1 MTFSYDRVLVAIQHV
16 GQSIKETVAP
26 EETVPAGVATGLRG
40 FLGKF
45 TVLKGAQRELWL
57 TFLIKFLIYT
67 AYSVTNKTMV
77 LWLSKD
83 LGFSDQAAGALVGWV
98 WAPAMTVFTL
108 LAGSITDAIGLRRT
122 FFLGVAICTV
132 ARSVMVVTTI
142 PSLALACGVL
152 PLAIGE
158 ALGTPVLLA
167 ATRRY
172 STVAQR
178 SISFS
183 IIYMIMNVGY
193 IAAGWIFDYVRQ
205 FNFHVSLFGF
215 EPSSYQ
221 QLFMVSLA
229 FEIVLFPVI
238 YFLRRGAEAAN
249 GGPVINP
256 SSRNAEAG
264 RNFLSGIWETVRRS
278 ATESARLFGRLIGQ
292 SGFYR
297 LLLFFLFIGFLKAIF
312 LQMDYVFP
320 KFGIRELGVNAP
332 VGKLSAINAIVII
345 MLVPF
350 VGALTQKFAA
360 YRMVVIGG
368 VICSAGVFIMALPT
382 EWFQAAANGV
392 FGQWLGHA
400 YLGLQGKSSPL
411 LRHVGAV
418 SHCFLD
424 RRSLLLTTRVRVCR
438 CYCPAGT
445 GSIIRF
451 AGIPSISRGQTAR
464 WHRRLVAGRICSRAR
479 STRPRHDVADFCF
492 GGIGRTDW
500 VDCIPPLHSRS
511 GGRAAGYAI
520 ARSALKRPT
529 PNVQRLS
536 QIIIASDGMVSAPF
550 RNSTFSVRR
559 FLPNQAAGQRKNLA
573 RDW

>member
-1 MTFSYDRVLVAIQHV
+1 VGEAIKTTLVAD
-16 GQSIKETVAP
+16 
-26 EETVPAGVATGLRG
+26 ETVPPVVTTGFRG
-40 FLGKF
+40 FLAKF
-45 TVLKGAQRELWL
+45 TVLKGAQRNLWL

-83 LGFSDQAAGALVGWV
+83 LGFNDQAAGALVGWV

-108 LAGSITDAIGLRRT
+108 LAGSVTDAIGLRRT
-122 FFLGVAICTV
+122 FFLGVAICTI

-152 PLAIGE
+152 PLAVGE

-183 IIYMIMNVGY
+183 IIYMIMNIGY
-193 IAAGWIFDYVRQ
+193 FAAGWIFDYVRQ
-205 FNFHVSLFGF
+205 LHLHVSLFGF

-238 YFLRRGAEAAN
+238 YFIRRGAEANN
-249 GGPVINP
+249 GGRVIEKSSGDDGTPP
-256 SSRNAEAG
+256 SFWKSIG
-264 RNFLSGIWETVRRS
+264 DTVRQT
-278 ATESARLFGRLIGQ
+278 AVDTAHLFRRLIGQ

-297 LLLFFLFIGFLKAIF
+297 LLVFFLFIGFLKAIF

-345 MLVPF
+345 CLVPI
-350 VGALTQKFAA
+350 VGALTQRFAA

-368 VICSAGVFIMALPT
+368 AICAAGVFIMALPT
-382 EWFQAAANGV
+382 EWFLSASHSMI
-392 FGQWLGHA
+392 GQWLGHG
-400 YLGLQGKSSPL
+400 YLGLQGSIHPYYIMAALYLIVFSVGEAFYSPRVYEYAAAIAPKGQEASYGSLAYLPFLVGKL
-411 LRHVGAV
+411 LVGAGGWLLAAYV
-418 SHCFLD
+418 PEHGPRHPGTMWLIFALAASVAPVGLIVF
-424 RRSLLLTTRVRVCR
+424 RRYIRV
-438 CYCPAGT
+438 PE
-445 GSIIRF
+445 
-451 AGIPSISRGQTAR
+451 
-464 WHRRLVAGRICSRAR
+464 AGRQ
-479 STRPRHDVADFCF
+479 DVD
-492 GGIGRTDW
+492 
-500 VDCIPPLHSRS
+500 
-511 GGRAAGYAI
+511 
-520 ARSALKRPT
+520 
-529 PNVQRLS
+529 
-536 QIIIASDGMVSAPF
+536 
-550 RNSTFSVRR
+550 
-559 FLPNQAAGQRKNLA
+559 
-573 RDW
+573 

>member
-1 MTFSYDRVLVAIQHV
+1 M
-16 GQSIKETVAP
+16 
-26 EETVPAGVATGLRG
+26 PAGVATGLRG
-40 FLGKF
+40 FIAKF

-98 WAPAMTVFTL
+98 WAPAMTIFTL

-215 EPSSYQ
+215 QPSSYQ
-221 QLFMVSLA
+221 QLFMVSLV

-238 YFLRRGAEAAN
+238 YFLRRGAEATN
-249 GGPVINP
+249 GGLVIDQV
-256 SSRNAEAG
+256 SRSRDAAG
-264 RNFLSGIWETVRRS
+264 SFLSGIWQTVRQS
-278 ATESARLFGRLIGQ
+278 AIAAAQLFRRLIGQ

-297 LLLFFLFIGFLKAIF
+297 LLLFFVFIGFLKAIF

-320 KFGIRELGVNAP
+320 KFGIRELGANAP

-345 MLVPF
+345 LPRADCRRTDAKVCGLSNGSDRWSHLRRGSIHH
-350 VGALTQKFAA
+350 GAAN
-360 YRMVVIGG
+360 RMVCVGCQRCVRPMAWARLPWI
-368 VICSAGVFIMALPT
+368 AGKP
-382 EWFQAAANGV
+382 
-392 FGQWLGHA
+392 
-400 YLGLQGKSSPL
+400 SSL
-411 LRHVGAV
+411 LRHVRAV
-418 SHCFLD
+418 SDRLLD
-424 RRSLLLTTRVRVCR
+424 RRSLLFTACVRVCR
-438 CYCPAGT
+438 CDCPART
-445 GSIIRF
+445 GSFVRF
-451 AGIPSISRGQTAR
+451 SGVSPLPRGQTPCRLWRVVTCRVCSRNTVRDDPGTMWLIFALAASVAPIGLILF
-464 WHRRLVAGRICSRAR
+464 RRYIRVPEAGR
-479 STRPRHDVADFCF
+479 
-492 GGIGRTDW
+492 
-500 VDCIPPLHSRS
+500 
-511 GGRAAGYAI
+511 
-520 ARSALKRPT
+520 
-529 PNVQRLS
+529 QE
-536 QIIIASDGMVSAPF
+536 
-550 RNSTFSVRR
+550 
-559 FLPNQAAGQRKNLA
+559 
-573 RDW
+573 

>member
-1 MTFSYDRVLVAIQHV
+1 MGEAV
-16 GQSIKETVAP
+16 KETFVP
-26 EETVPAGVATGLRG
+26 EDSVVPTGLTGLRG
-40 FLGKF
+40 FLAKF

-98 WAPAMTVFTL
+98 WAPAMTIFTL
-108 LAGSITDAIGLRRT
+108 LAGSVTDAIGLRRT

-172 STVAQR
+172 STTAQR

-183 IIYMIMNVGY
+183 IIYAIMNVAY
-193 IAAGWIFDYVRQ
+193 VAAGYIFDYVRQ
-205 FNFHVSLFGF
+205 LNLRVSLFGF
-215 EPSSYQ
+215 EPSSYE
-221 QLFMVSLA
+221 QLFIVSLA

-238 YFLRRGAEAAN
+238 YFLRRGAEANN
-249 GGPVINP
+249 GGPVIDE
-256 SSRNAEAG
+256 SSRN
-264 RNFLSGIWETVRRS
+264 RWTSGGFSNGIAATVRQS
-278 ATESARLFGRLIGQ
+278 AIDTAQLFRRLISQ

-320 KFGIRELGVNAP
+320 KFGIRELGLQAP

-345 MLVPF
+345 FLVPI
-350 VGALTQKFAA
+350 VGALTQKYAA

-368 VICSAGVFIMALPT
+368 AICAAGVFIMALPT
-382 EWFQAAANGV
+382 AWFEPAANSLI
-392 FGQWLGHA
+392 GQWLGHG
-400 YLGLQGKSSPL
+400 YLGLQGSIHPYYIMAALYLIVFSVGEAFYSP
-411 LRHVGAV
+411 
-418 SHCFLD
+418 
-424 RRSLLLTTRVRVCR
+424 RV
-438 CYCPAGT
+438 YEYAAAIAP
-445 GSIIRF
+445 
-451 AGIPSISRGQTAR
+451 RGQEASYGSLAYLPFLVGKILVGSGGWLLAAFVPERGPRHPGTMWFIFALAASVAPIGLIAF
-464 WHRRLVAGRICSRAR
+464 RRYIRVPEAGR
-479 STRPRHDVADFCF
+479 PD
-492 GGIGRTDW
+492 
-500 VDCIPPLHSRS
+500 
-511 GGRAAGYAI
+511 
-520 ARSALKRPT
+520 
-529 PNVQRLS
+529 
-536 QIIIASDGMVSAPF
+536 
-550 RNSTFSVRR
+550 
-559 FLPNQAAGQRKNLA
+559 
-573 RDW
+573 

>member
-1 MTFSYDRVLVAIQHV
+1 VSQAT
-16 GQSIKETVAP
+16 KEVISP
-26 EETVPAGVATGLRG
+26 EETVPSGEATGLRG
-40 FLGKF
+40 FIAKF

-67 AYSVTNKTMV
+67 AYSITNKTMV

-122 FFLGVAICTV
+122 FFLGVTICTV

-142 PSLALACGVL
+142 PWLALVCGVL

-178 SISFS
+178 SMSFS

-205 FNFHVSLFGF
+205 FNFHITLFGF
-215 EPSSYQ
+215 QPSSYQ
-221 QLFMVSLA
+221 QLFIVSLV

-238 YFLRRGAEAAN
+238 YFLRRGAEADN
-249 GGPVINP
+249 VIDRV
-256 SSRNAEAG
+256 SRGTNIAAS
-264 RNFLSGIWETVRRS
+264 FLSRIRQTVRQS
-278 ATESARLFGRLIGQ
+278 AIESAHLFRRLIGQ

-297 LLLFFLFIGFLKAIF
+297 LLLFFVFIGFLKAIF

-320 KFGIRELGVNAP
+320 KFGIRELGANAP
-332 VGKLSAINAIVII
+332 VGRLSAINAIVII
-345 MLVPF
+345 MLVPI

-368 VICSAGVFIMALPT
+368 IICAAGVFIMALPI
-382 EWFQAAANGV
+382 EWFVPAANGA
-392 FGQWLGHA
+392 FGQWLGHIYLGVHGGIHPYYVMSALYLIVFSIGEAFYSPRVYEYAAAIAPPGQEASYGSLA
-400 YLGLQGKSSPL
+400 YLPFLVGKL
-411 LRHVGAV
+411 LV
-418 SHCFLD
+418 
-424 RRSLLLTTRVRVCR
+424 
-438 CYCPAGT
+438 GT
-445 GSIIRF
+445 GGWLLAAFVPEQGPRHPGAMWLIFALAASVAPIGLILFRSYIRV
-451 AGIPSISRGQTAR
+451 PE
-464 WHRRLVAGRICSRAR
+464 AGR
-479 STRPRHDVADFCF
+479 
-492 GGIGRTDW
+492 
-500 VDCIPPLHSRS
+500 
-511 GGRAAGYAI
+511 
-520 ARSALKRPT
+520 
-529 PNVQRLS
+529 QE
-536 QIIIASDGMVSAPF
+536 
-550 RNSTFSVRR
+550 
-559 FLPNQAAGQRKNLA
+559 
-573 RDW
+573 

>member
-1 MTFSYDRVLVAIQHV
+1 VGEAI
-16 GQSIKETVAP
+16 KATVIP
-26 EETVPAGVATGLRG
+26 DETVPPVVPRG
-40 FLGKF
+40 FGSFLAKF
-45 TVLKGAQRELWL
+45 TVLKGAQRNLWL

-108 LAGSITDAIGLRRT
+108 LAGSLTDAIGLRRT
-122 FFLGVAICTV
+122 FFLGVAICTI

-152 PLAIGE
+152 PLAVGE

-193 IAAGWIFDYVRQ
+193 FAAGWIFDYVRQ
-205 FNFHVSLFGF
+205 LHLHVSLFGF

-238 YFLRRGAEAAN
+238 YFIRRGVEANN
-249 GGPVINP
+249 GSRVIEKSSGDDGTPP
-256 SSRNAEAG
+256 SFWKSIG
-264 RNFLSGIWETVRRS
+264 DTVRQT
-278 ATESARLFGRLIGQ
+278 AIDTAHLFRRLIGQ

-297 LLLFFLFIGFLKAIF
+297 LLVFFLFIGFLKAIF

-345 MLVPF
+345 CLVPI

-360 YRMVVIGG
+360 YRMVIIGG

-382 EWFQAAANGV
+382 EWFLSASHSMI
-392 FGQWLGHA
+392 GQWLGHG
-400 YLGLQGKSSPL
+400 YLGLQGSIHPYYIMAALYLIVFSIGEAFYSPRVYEYAAAIAPKGQEASYGSLAYLPFLVGKL
-411 LRHVGAV
+411 LVGASGWLLAAFV
-418 SHCFLD
+418 PEHGP
-424 RRSLLLTTRVRVCR
+424 RRPGTMWLIFALAASVAPVGLVVFRRYIRV
-438 CYCPAGT
+438 PE
-445 GSIIRF
+445 
-451 AGIPSISRGQTAR
+451 
-464 WHRRLVAGRICSRAR
+464 AGR
-479 STRPRHDVADFCF
+479 PDVD
-492 GGIGRTDW
+492 
-500 VDCIPPLHSRS
+500 
-511 GGRAAGYAI
+511 
-520 ARSALKRPT
+520 
-529 PNVQRLS
+529 
-536 QIIIASDGMVSAPF
+536 
-550 RNSTFSVRR
+550 
-559 FLPNQAAGQRKNLA
+559 
-573 RDW
+573 